1 MSETFSHNGHVM
13 YDFRTTVESD
23 RTMSALE
30 LAKKEMSKLARTLKL
45 AVDANSYKV
54 VDVKRS
60 GTAKTS
66 LFTIRIYNV
75 A

>member
-1 MSETFSHNGHVM
+1 MEPTFSHNGAVI

-23 RTMSALE
+23 RTKSALDT
-30 LAKKEMSKLARTLKL
+30 AKAEMRKLARTLKL
-45 AVDANSYKV
+45 AVDANSYKI
-54 VDVKRS
+54 VDVKRGAS
-60 GTAKTS
+60 AKTS